1 MASTPFATD
10 VLLTR
15 YMSQYGITSF
25 SDHDQDGTADASVLD
40 DCKTYG
46 HGFLLG
52 KLIQRY
58 SVTALGNA
66 LIIPEIECVIVLRE
80 LCLRRGNPVPASLEA
95 RYQEIVEKDG
105 TLDQIN
111 SGKLALVD
119 ANGNKI
125 PGING
130 NLPSVSNMQIDR
142 RFPHSVARI
151 VRQTSFPVPVS
162 PTLPVKN
169 NLDDWTGG

>member
-1 MASTPFATD
+1 
-10 VLLTR
+10 
-15 YMSQYGITSF
+15 MSQYVKISF
-25 SDHDQDGTADASVLD
+25 SDHDQDGAADDSVLG

-52 KLIQRY
+52 FLVQRY
-58 SVTALGNA
+58 SAAALGTA
-66 LIIPEIECVIVLRE
+66 LIIPEIECVIDLRE

-95 RYQEIVEKDG
+95 RYQEIVDPKVG
-105 TLDQIN
+105 TLAQIN

-119 ANGNKI
+119 IDGNKI
-125 PGING
+125 AGING

-142 RFPHSVARI
+142 RFPHSVARV

-162 PTLPVKN
+162 PRIPIKH
-169 NLDDWTGG
+169 NLDDWVGG